1 MWRLKGM
8 SKEVS
13 NILEDEKLKEF
24 LSEEQLEAI
33 LSIAKV
39 GNHDKGENSE
49 ELEKLLEEKENIL
62 GGINHE

>member
-1 MWRLKGM
+1 M

-33 LSIAKV
+33 LNIAKA
-39 GNHDKGENSE
+39 GNNDKEENLE